1 MIYFIVYYLIGL
13 HFDLLP
19 SLTEIE
25 NGTYSVFQTG
35 MMAVYLIVVVVSQY
49 ITVLGVDFFT
59 KDKPED
65 TEM

>member
-1 MIYFIVYYLIGL
+1 MIYFVVYYLLGL
-13 HFDLLP
+13 HFNLLP

-49 ITVLGVDFFT
+49 LTSLGIDLFN
-59 KDKPED
+59 KGGE
-65 TEM
+65 